1 MINKPYPNSIEAEM
15 AVLGSMII
23 NKDTVETVLEI
34 LKPEYFYLDA
44 HKIIFEAIRKL
55 RDEKKSIDLVIL
67 SEELKKTGKLDEI
80 GGGKYLSDL
89 IEKVSSPAHTKE
101 YAEIV
106 KEKYILRELIKTSTN
121 IIEAA
126 YDSSRDLDVIIDYA
140 QKGIFEVS
148 QKNVRHS
155 FTPPSDLVQNY
166 LKMIQQAYKLKKPIT
181 GIPSGFTELDIRTG
195 GFQNSE
201 FIIIAARPSQ
211 GKTAFALNIAYNV
224 AVSHKIPVIF
234 FSLEMDK
241 YSLVNRLISSAIS
254 LDSSLIRRGRFPN
267 DKWPDITTEAQK
279 IYESNLW
286 IDDTSGLNIM
296 DIRARARKLILDI
309 QSKNPSI
316 DKFLIII
323 DYLQLIRGV
332 GKVESRQ
339 QEVSEISR
347 LLKDMARSL
356 NVPVIALSQLNRRTE
371 ERSREGFRPQL
382 SDLRESG
389 SLEQDADVVIMIHRE
404 YYYTKD
410 ETKKNNAEIIIAKN
424 RNGAVGNID
433 LLFFENYTKFAD
445 PLPRTEKIYIDEETP
460 L

>member
-1 MINKPYPNSIEAEM
+1 MINKTYPNSIEAEM
-15 AVLGSMII
+15 AVLGTMLV
-23 NKDTVETVLEI
+23 NKDSIETILEI
-34 LKPEYFYLDA
+34 LKPEHFYLDP
-44 HKIIFEAIRKL
+44 HKTIFEVIAKL
-55 RDEKKSIDLVIL
+55 KDSKKNIDVVII
-67 SEELKKTGKLDEI
+67 SEELKKLNKLDDI
-80 GGGKYLSDL
+80 GGMRYLTDL
-89 IEKVSSPAHTKE
+89 IEKVSSPAHAKE

-106 KEKYILRELIKTSTN
+106 KEKYILRELITTSTK
-121 IIEAA
+121 IIENA
-126 YDSSRDLDVIIDYA
+126 YDSSQELDRILDQA

-155 FTPPSDLVQNY
+155 FLPPQELVQNY
-166 LKMIQQAYKLKKPIT
+166 LKIIQEAYKIKKPIT
-181 GIPSGFTELDIRTG
+181 GIPSGFSKLDFKTG

-224 AVSHKIPVIF
+224 AVSKKIPVIF

-241 YSLVNRLISSAIS
+241 YSLVNRLIASAIKYDSSAI
-254 LDSSLIRRGRFPN
+254 RRGAFPN

-279 IYESNLW
+279 IYEASLW
-286 IDDTSGLNIM
+286 IDDTPGLNIM

-309 QSKNPSI
+309 QSKNPEI
-316 DKFLIII
+316 DKFLIVI

-332 GKVESRQ
+332 GRPESRQ

-356 NVPVIALSQLNRRTE
+356 QVPVIALSQLNRRTE
-371 ERSREGFRPQL
+371 DRTREGNRPQL

-389 SLEQDADVVIMIHRE
+389 SLEQDADVVMMIHRD

-410 ETKKNNAEIIIAKN
+410 ETKRNDADIIVAKN
-424 RNGAVGNID
+424 RNGAVGD
-433 LLFFENYTKFAD
+433 VQLLFYPEWTKFAD
-445 PLPRTEKIYIDEETP
+445 PLPKTENIIDEEEIP